1 MKIRI
6 ATLALP
12 AFLLPS
18 LFCAALGQTVAPSD
32 PSNAGFGTQ
41 KIGKS
46 SSPVGYNITNPE
58 TSAVKFT
65 VQATPADYQIEKN
78 SCTGN
83 VAAKATC
90 VVYVTFSPVA
100 EGSRPGQLSVSYP
113 AVAGGSTAR
122 SLPPIPLIGNGK
134 LPDLVVSASRVYF
147 APQEAGT
154 ASAPQTIT
162 LTNHSTSDL
171 TITSVAAT
179 GDFSFEGFHDS
190 KALKQGE
197 TLVLVVRF
205 KPSRE
210 AESEGMLT
218 ILSSAE
224 DSPQDVY
231 LSGSTRN
238 ALSDLCAAS
247 PRAELAV
254 VFVVFLL
261 YWLAV
266 VVVRW
271 NRIARPTREFLK
283 AELDSLQ
290 SELETAANG
299 KQGDDEFRAG
309 KIKGLIATARN
320 LIDNPNDPWFR
331 RAANV
336 LFWSRGQEMTGWG
349 YVYEA
354 QIQMVALLSPQTVV
368 ARLESNEQQLRV
380 VGDAPSLAMANA
392 IHTQLTAVG
401 ADVDPDR
408 RKALLAEAFNA
419 NFDRDEKEFAGLVS
433 WQNKASWLVGC
444 GLVLILM
451 LTGVIHHHSILF
463 LVGATGGLLSRLSR
477 SLERK
482 DVPSDYGASWT
493 TLFLSPVAGA
503 LGAWAGILISGLAVQ
518 LNVLGS
524 VFNVDWS
531 TAPCE
536 PTTLAIALAFGFS
549 ERLLDG
555 VFDQLVGKTGVA
567 QTTSTNPQPP
577 PKTTSAPPAGQAADQ
592 SAKK

>member
-1 MKIRI
+1 MRI
-6 ATLALP
+6 AILALS
-12 AFLLPS
+12 AFLLPA
-18 LFCAALGQTVAPSD
+18 LCCAAFGQILAPSD
-32 PSNAGFGTQ
+32 PSNPGFGTQ

-58 TSAVKFT
+58 TSAVRFT
-65 VQATPADYQIEKN
+65 VQASPADYQIEKSN
-78 SCTGN
+78 CTGE
-83 VAAKATC
+83 VAAKAIC

-113 AVAGGSTAR
+113 AVAGGSAAR
-122 SLPPIPLIGNGK
+122 SLPPISLNGNGK
-134 LPDLVVSASRVYF
+134 LPDLVVSSSRVSF

-154 ASAPQTIT
+154 VGAPQTIT
-162 LTNHSTSDL
+162 LTNNSTGDL

-190 KALKQGE
+190 KTLKHSE
-197 TLVLVVRF
+197 DVVLVVRF

-210 AESEGMLT
+210 AESEGVLT

-224 DSPQDVY
+224 DSPQNVY

-238 ALSDLCAAS
+238 ALSDLCTAS

-254 VFVVFLL
+254 VFVLCLL

-266 VVVRW
+266 VMIRW

-283 AELDSLQ
+283 AEIGSLQ

-299 KQGDDEFRAG
+299 KQGDDQFRAES
-309 KIKGLIATARN
+309 IKGLIATARN
-320 LIDNPNDPWFR
+320 LIDNPADPWFR

-354 QIQMVALLSPQTVV
+354 QIQMVPLLSPQTVV

-380 VGDAPSLAMANA
+380 AGDAPSIAMANA

-408 RKALLAEAFNA
+408 RKALLAEALDA
-419 NFDRDEKEFAGLVS
+419 NFDRDENEFAGLVS

-477 SLERK
+477 SLDRK
-482 DVPSDYGASWT
+482 DVPTDYGASWT

-503 LGAWAGILISGLAVQ
+503 LGAWAGILVSGLAVQ

-536 PTTLAIALAFGFS
+536 PTTLGIALVFGFS

-555 VFDQLVGKTGVA
+555 VFDNLVAKSGVA
-567 QTTSTNPQPP
+567 QSTTSSQP
-577 PKTTSAPPAGQAADQ
+577 TAGQAADQ
-592 SAKK
+592 STKK